1 MRSKYKLK
9 IKGKSVK
16 RFVENIINSKIFLY
30 DIEYINKNEINI
42 IVDDIGYLKI
52 LKIKTSYSIDV
63 VRTYGL
69 IRYKKLFN
77 KYFVFIIS
85 LIIGAILIKL
95 LSCVIFSIKI
105 EHSKEEIRELIKND
119 LADFGIKKFHFK
131 VSYDKKEKIKRK
143 ILQRERNRIEWLEI
157 DSIGTKYIVKVEE
170 RIKNKKNK
178 KEKPQNIIA
187 KKNGM
192 ILDIDASH
200 GEVVKKKFDY
210 VKKGDVII
218 SGIIKNKDKPMK
230 KVRADGSVYAEV
242 WYKVSVDVA
251 KKYNSYKKTGRNS
264 KRLEFKILNKSIYL
278 FGNNYMNYKT
288 IRKPIISNKLLPVS
302 LNYTYLE
309 EVIVNKYNY
318 DITNI
323 DKHAIDLGEKKLKNK
338 LDRKDRIIYK
348 KVLKKTLK
356 DSRIIVDMFFKVK
369 EDIKET
375 ESIEKIDLKEYE
387 VGDKDESG
395 N

>member
-251 KKYNSYKKTGRNS
+251 KKYNSY
-264 KRLEFKILNKSIYL
+264 NK
-278 FGNNYMNYKT
+278 
-288 IRKPIISNKLLPVS
+288 
-302 LNYTYLE
+302 
-309 EVIVNKYNY
+309 
-318 DITNI
+318 
-323 DKHAIDLGEKKLKNK
+323 
-338 LDRKDRIIYK
+338 
-348 KVLKKTLK
+348 
-356 DSRIIVDMFFKVK
+356 
-369 EDIKET
+369 
-375 ESIEKIDLKEYE
+375 
-387 VGDKDESG
+387 
-395 N
+395 